1 MNHKMKVA
9 LNRSGYIYLNDCGSV
24 NFIYF
29 LIHISCIIL
38 IFLEI
43 INWNIE
49 LYINLFNDYVDLFFF
64 FFLNVTRNNKNIIH
78 KELFF
83 FEIVDKVE
91 YRIVNLYQSLTL
103 LDKIVSYIYLHSF
116 LFVNLFLI
124 FY

>member
-29 LIHISCIIL
+29 LIHILCIIL

-64 FFLNVTRNNKNIIH
+64 LH
-78 KELFF
+78 EC
-83 FEIVDKVE
+83 
-91 YRIVNLYQSLTL
+91 NL
-103 LDKIVSYIYLHSF
+103 
-116 LFVNLFLI
+116 
-124 FY
+124 

>member
-1 MNHKMKVA
+1 MKVA

-64 FFLNVTRNNKNIIH
+64 FFLNVTRNNKNVIH

>member
-1 MNHKMKVA
+1 MDHKMKVA
-9 LNRSGYIYLNDCGSV
+9 LNRSSYIYLNDCGSV

-64 FFLNVTRNNKNIIH
+64 FF
-78 KELFF
+78 
-83 FEIVDKVE
+83 
-91 YRIVNLYQSLTL
+91 
-103 LDKIVSYIYLHSF
+103 
-116 LFVNLFLI
+116 
-124 FY
+124 

>member
-1 MNHKMKVA
+1 MDHKMKVA

-64 FFLNVTRNNKNIIH
+64 FCTNITCNNKNVTR

-83 FEIVDKVE
+83 FEIVDTIKWNIE
-91 YRIVNLYQSLTL
+91 L
-103 LDKIVSYIYLHSF
+103 
-116 LFVNLFLI
+116 
-124 FY
+124 

>member
-64 FFLNVTRNNKNIIH
+64 FFLNVTRNNKNVIH

-83 FEIVDKVE
+83 FEIVDTIKWNIE
-91 YRIVNLYQSLTL
+91 L
-103 LDKIVSYIYLHSF
+103 
-116 LFVNLFLI
+116 
-124 FY
+124 

>member
-64 FFLNVTRNNKNIIH
+64 FFLNVTRNNKNVIH